1 MRPRLRVPVRNNDA
15 VFCIDTIEILII
27 INTCKTGAAL
37 NLPRI
42 MIRRKKADLDNDCLG
57 SQMRNDDKVKKRAL
71 KYLRTSLDNPHASF
85 RDGQWE
91 SIEQLLQQNRVLV
104 VQRTGWGKSMVYFL
118 ATKLLREQGA
128 GPTLLISPLLSLMRN
143 QLEAAQRIGV
153 SARSINSTN
162 TDEWPQIQDEVTSNQ
177 VDVLLI
183 SPERLANN
191 DFRQNVLANIAT
203 NIGLFVIDEAHC
215 ISDWGH
221 DFRPDYRRI
230 VRVLQAIPPNV
241 PVLAT
246 TATANDRVVHDVK
259 SQLGDDIILQRGSL
273 VRRSLKL
280 QNINML
286 SPAARMAWLAQTIP
300 TLPGSGII
308 YTLTRRDAERVSK
321 WLQINDI
328 TARAYHAGIA
338 AEREALEQ
346 QLLNNEIKVLVAT
359 VALGMGFDKPDLGFV
374 IHFQRPASVVHYYQ
388 QVGRAGRAVDE
399 AFGILLGG
407 EEDDNITDFF
417 IRHAFP
423 PQRHISEILEVL
435 DKADNGLSV
444 PEMQRALN
452 LRQSQISKTI
462 KFLTVES
469 PSPIVKIGT
478 KWQVT
483 PSASSY
489 TIDQDYVNSIIEIR
503 RQEQNQMH
511 EYMRHTGCLMAFLQ
525 KALDDPAP
533 DNCGKCY
540 NCSPEQLLDES
551 YDDDLA
557 NRAAL
562 FLRRSYQQLLP
573 RKRWP
578 AVNMF
583 EYSELGGYQI
593 APELQASE
601 GRALSLW
608 RDAGWG
614 QLVAQGKYQTQRFSD
629 DLVSA
634 CVEML
639 QDWNPNPAP
648 KWVTYI
654 PSLNH
659 PELVADF
666 ARRFADALDLPF
678 VPCIKKV
685 QENRQQKYM
694 ENSYQ
699 QVKNL
704 DGAFRVTAQCLMG
717 ECLLVDDM
725 VDSRWTFTVASALL
739 CKAGCAAVYPMALA
753 LNSPRM
759 N

>member
-1 MRPRLRVPVRNNDA
+1 MRQHAENYL
-15 VFCIDTIEILII
+15 
-27 INTCKTGAAL
+27 KTAL
-37 NLPRI
+37 
-42 MIRRKKADLDNDCLG
+42 A
-57 SQMRNDDKVKKRAL
+57 
-71 KYLRTSLDNPHASF
+71 NPHASF

-91 SIEQLLQQNRVLV
+91 SIEQLLNHNRVLV

-118 ATKLLREQGA
+118 ATKLLRKQGA

-153 SARSINSTN
+153 TARTINSTN
-162 TDEWPQIQDEVTSNQ
+162 TDEWEQIQDEVTSNQ

-183 SPERLANN
+183 SPERLAN
-191 DFRQNVLANIAT
+191 DAFRQNVLANIAT

-230 VRVLQAIPPNV
+230 VRILQAIPSNV

-246 TATANDRVVHDVK
+246 TATANDRVVTDVQ

-273 VRRSLKL
+273 VRKSLKL
-280 QNINML
+280 QNIIMP

-308 YTLTRRDAERVSK
+308 YTLTQRDAERITE
-321 WLQINDI
+321 WLQVNEI
-328 TARAYHAGIA
+328 TAMAYHAGIG
-338 AEREALEQ
+338 EGREELEQ
-346 QLLNNEIKVLVAT
+346 QLMNNELKALVAT

-399 AFGILLGG
+399 AYGILLGG
-407 EEDDNITDFF
+407 EEDDNIADFF
-417 IRHAFP
+417 IRSAFP
-423 PQRHISEILEVL
+423 PQQHISEILEVL
-435 DKADNGLSV
+435 DNADNGLSV
-444 PEMQRALN
+444 PELQRVLN
-452 LRQSQISKTI
+452 LRQSQINKTI

-483 PSASSY
+483 PTASSY
-489 TIDQDYVNSIIEIR
+489 SINQDYVNSIIEIR
-503 RQEQNQMH
+503 RQEQSQMQ
-511 EYMRHTGCLMAFLQ
+511 EYMQHTNCLMAFLQ
-525 KALDDPAP
+525 AALDDPTS
-533 DNCGKCY
+533 DNCGKCR
-540 NCSPEQLLDES
+540 NCSPEQLLNES
-551 YDDDLA
+551 YDDSLA

-562 FLRRSYQQLLP
+562 FLRRSYQPLLP
-573 RKRWP
+573 RKQWP
-578 AVNMF
+578 VSNIF
-583 EYSELGGYQI
+583 EHSELSGYKIVTQ
-593 APELQASE
+593 LQASE

-614 QLVAQGKYQTQRFSD
+614 QLVAQGKYQDSRFSD
-629 DLVSA
+629 DLVQA

-639 QDWNPNPAP
+639 QEWNPDPAP
-648 KWVTYI
+648 KWVTSI
-654 PSLNH
+654 PSLIH
-659 PELVADF
+659 PELVPDF
-666 ARRFADALDLPF
+666 AERLANALGLPF
-678 VPCIKKV
+678 VPCIEKV
-685 QENRQQKYM
+685 CTNKQQKFM

-704 DGAFRVTAQCLMG
+704 DGAFQVTDQCLEG

-739 CKAGCAAVYPMALA
+739 LKAGCAAVYPMALA

-759 N
+759 D